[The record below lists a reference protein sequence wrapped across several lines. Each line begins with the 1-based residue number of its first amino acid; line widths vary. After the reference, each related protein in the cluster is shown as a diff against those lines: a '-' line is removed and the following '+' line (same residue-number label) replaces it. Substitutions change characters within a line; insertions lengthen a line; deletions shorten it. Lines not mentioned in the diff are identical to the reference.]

1 MDVPALLAAWQPVLW
16 AVGAVLVARVV
27 VVYGLGWA
35 VGRIVAPVPRRWQ
48 LVLVWGGLRGAV
60 SLALALI
67 LPAALGPDRALLQV
81 MALGVVLFTLLAQG
95 TTMRP
100 LLRRLGLVR
109 QRSAAEREALRAQR
123 ETLGT
128 LRRDGVIS
136 DDVYQ
141 RLAVEIDAALAAER
155 LPQPES
161 GATPGRPDAGKDS
174 GAG

>member
-60 SLALALI
+60 SLALALS

-81 MALGVVLFTLLAQG
+81 W
-95 TTMRP
+95 P
-100 LLRRLGLVR
+100 
-109 QRSAAEREALRAQR
+109 SA
-123 ETLGT
+123 
-128 LRRDGVIS
+128 
-136 DDVYQ
+136 
-141 RLAVEIDAALAAER
+141 
-155 LPQPES
+155 
-161 GATPGRPDAGKDS
+161 
-174 GAG
+174 